1 MHALGNIHLLNVYLK
16 MHVDERG
23 HHYIFQI
30 QCNKWRKTITITK
43 TKSISIRISIS
54 ISKSKSKSKSKSNRS
69 FSDWA

>member
-54 ISKSKSKSKSKSNRS
+54 ISKS
-69 FSDWA
+69 